1 MLCNTK
7 KIIIAEAGV
16 NHNGSLDMAKQL
28 INVAAEA
35 GADYVKFQ
43 TFDSKLG
50 VTSFA
55 KQADYQF
62 KNTGKNES
70 QLDMISK
77 LELSHENHHVLIEYA
92 KKCNIKLFSTA
103 FDLPSI
109 RFLNELN
116 FGLFK
121 IPSGEITNLPSLRL
135 IGSYGKQIILS
146 TGMSTLGEIEDALR
160 ILEDSG
166 TNRTKITL
174 LHCTTEYPAPFID
187 VNLRAINTLREA
199 FGIDVGYSDHTEGIE
214 ISIAAAA
221 IGATII
227 EKHFTLDRSLP
238 GPDHKAS
245 IEPNELSLLVS
256 SIRRVES
263 ALGDGIKRVTASELK
278 NVTVARKSLVANSKI
293 KKGDIF
299 SDLNIA
305 VKRPGTGISP
315 MRYDEVIGKSAIKNF
330 EIDDLIE
337 I

>member
-1 MLCNTK
+1 MNTK

-55 KQADYQF
+55 NKADYQL

-77 LELSHENHHVLIEYA
+77 LELSRENHHVLIEYA

-187 VNLRAINTLREA
+187 VNLRAIDTLREA

-278 NVTVARKSLVANSKI
+278 NVTVARKSLVANSTI

-305 VKRPGTGISP
+305 VKRPGIGISP

>member
-1 MLCNTK
+1 
-7 KIIIAEAGV
+7 
-16 NHNGSLDMAKQL
+16 
-28 INVAAEA
+28 
-35 GADYVKFQ
+35 
-43 TFDSKLG
+43 
-50 VTSFA
+50 
-55 KQADYQF
+55 
-62 KNTGKNES
+62 
-70 QLDMISK
+70 
-77 LELSHENHHVLIEYA
+77 
-92 KKCNIKLFSTA
+92 
-103 FDLPSI
+103 
-109 RFLNELN
+109 
-116 FGLFK
+116 
-121 IPSGEITNLPSLRL
+121 LRL

-187 VNLRAINTLREA
+187 VNLRAIDTLREA

-305 VKRPGTGISP
+305 VKRPGIGISP